1 MDYKET
7 ALQLTLKAMELNLIE
22 DSGNGKGNAEA
33 ISTFYLDV
41 YSAIT
46 ANDDTAAKNLSWK
59 QQ

>member
-1 MDYKET
+1 
-7 ALQLTLKAMELNLIE
+7 MELNLIE